1 MKIYVLSDCHED
13 DTTLHVL
20 FQKAGKVDFV
30 IFLGDGIATFKQA
43 LLPYHLPY
51 AAVKGNNDRG
61 AQEPFDKVLT
71 LKGRRFFLTHGHQY
85 NVGTEKN
92 ALAAKAK
99 EVGCETAFF
108 GHTHMPFYK
117 EVDGIMLINPGSTFY
132 GRRGSKKS
140 YGVLCLEEKD
150 MSFQFCTL

>member
-51 AAVKGNNDRG
+51 TAVKGNNDRG
-61 AQEPFDKVLT
+61 AQ
-71 LKGRRFFLTHGHQY
+71 R
-85 NVGTEKN
+85 
-92 ALAAKAK
+92 AL
-99 EVGCETAFF
+99 
-108 GHTHMPFYK
+108 
-117 EVDGIMLINPGSTFY
+117 
-132 GRRGSKKS
+132 
-140 YGVLCLEEKD
+140 
-150 MSFQFCTL
+150 